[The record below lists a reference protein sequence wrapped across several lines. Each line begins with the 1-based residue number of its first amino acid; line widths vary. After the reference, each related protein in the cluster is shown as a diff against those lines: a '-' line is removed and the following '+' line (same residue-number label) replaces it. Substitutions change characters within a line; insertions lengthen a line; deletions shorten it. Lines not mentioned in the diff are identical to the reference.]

1 MEPEMIDSREKTRV
15 QAVIKSRP
23 SFMAGSDRSRAA
35 AAEERVSW
43 PHRLNG
49 RPGQLLLT
57 RAGEIPCA
65 GMSIPVWQVAE
76 EALGVPV
83 VEGKLVRYCDM
94 PGDIERAFREQ
105 QVLAGKPFEGVA
117 YVEDFQLFVDLRAR
131 RHN

>member
-1 MEPEMIDSREKTRV
+1 MIDTREKARV
-15 QAVIKSRP
+15 QAIIKSRP
-23 SFMAGSDRSRAA
+23 AFMPGGERSRSAA
-35 AAEERVSW
+35 AAEKVSW

-49 RPGQLLLT
+49 RPGQLLLM
-57 RAGEIPCA
+57 RAGEIACA
-65 GMSIPVWQVAE
+65 GISIPVWRVAG

-94 PGDIERAFREQ
+94 PGDIERAFRDQ

-117 YVEDFQLFVDLRAR
+117 YVEDFQLFVDLRAQ

>member
-1 MEPEMIDSREKTRV
+1 MIDSQEKARV

-23 SFMAGSDRSRAA
+23 SFMAGGDRGRAA
-35 AAEERVSW
+35 AGEEKVSW

-49 RPGQLLLT
+49 RPGQLLLK
-57 RAGEIPCA
+57 RAGEISCA
-65 GMSIPVWQVAE
+65 GMCIPVWQVAE

-94 PGDIERAFREQ
+94 PGEIERTFREQ

-117 YVEDFQLFVDLRAR
+117 YVEDFQLFVDLRVQR
-131 RHN
+131 NN

>member
-1 MEPEMIDSREKTRV
+1 MIDSREKARV

-23 SFMAGSDRSRAA
+23 SFMAGGDRGRAA
-35 AAEERVSW
+35 AGEESVSW

-49 RPGQLLLT
+49 RPGQLLLK
-57 RAGEIPCA
+57 RAGEISCA
-65 GMSIPVWQVAE
+65 GMCIPVWQVAE

-94 PGDIERAFREQ
+94 PGEVERTFREQ

-117 YVEDFQLFVDLRAR
+117 YVEDFQLFVDLRVQR
-131 RHN
+131 NN

>member
-1 MEPEMIDSREKTRV
+1 MP
-15 QAVIKSRP
+15 
-23 SFMAGSDRSRAA
+23 GGDRSPAGGVA
-35 AAEERVSW
+35 ERVTW

-49 RPGQLLLT
+49 RPGQLQLT
-57 RAGEIPCA
+57 RAGEISGA
-65 GMSIPVWQVAE
+65 GICIPVWQVAE

-105 QVLAGKPFEGVA
+105 QVLAGKPFDGVA
-117 YVEDFQLFVDLRAR
+117 YVEDFQLFVDLRVQ

>member
-1 MEPEMIDSREKTRV
+1 MIDSQEKRRM

-23 SFMAGSDRSRAA
+23 SSIAGAAGGRAA
-35 AAEERVSW
+35 AGEERVSW
-43 PHRLNG
+43 SLRLNG

-57 RAGEIPCA
+57 RAGEISCS
-65 GMSIPVWQVAE
+65 GMCIPVWQVAE

-94 PGDIERAFREQ
+94 PGDIECAFREQ
-105 QVLAGKPFEGVA
+105 QVLAGRPFEGVA
-117 YVEDFQLFVDLRAR
+117 YVEDFQLFVDLRGQ